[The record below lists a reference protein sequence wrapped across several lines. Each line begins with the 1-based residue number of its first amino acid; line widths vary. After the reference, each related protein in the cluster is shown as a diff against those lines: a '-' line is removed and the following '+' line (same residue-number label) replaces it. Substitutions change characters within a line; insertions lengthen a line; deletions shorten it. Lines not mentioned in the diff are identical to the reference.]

1 MTGDADMTHFKV
13 RPSMRPRSAV
23 IIACSLV
30 LLSACS
36 VFGAEDGGYAGA
48 PVQWGIG
55 ARPVAMGGAYV
66 AIAEGPSAFWWN
78 PAGIAQIRVNGL
90 EAAWR
95 SMSFDRQAGYLALV
109 HPFGKEDAAMSLGW
123 IYAGVADLYEVSED
137 GRQGAALSNYTNA
150 ATFTFARR
158 FTPALSL
165 GVTLRYIQQNIAN
178 INAYTVGFDFGAHL
192 RFVRDWYIGKA
203 RIPMSKVRL
212 GAAVHSVGQKY
223 PWTTTKYWVGQG
235 QSSGSSASEKF
246 PLIGRAGI
254 TTAWFGDRALISF
267 DGEFNQK
274 QSTRLH
280 AGLEARP
287 LASLALRAGIDDSHP
302 TFGAGVEPRLQS
314 KLSLALDYAFATQP
328 GAIDPEHLFSVGI
341 RF

>member
-1 MTGDADMTHFKV
+1 MTSEAY
-13 RPSMRPRSAV
+13 MRHDQ
-23 IIACSLV
+23 I
-30 LLSACS
+30 CS
-36 VFGAEDGGYAGA
+36 VRRLVVMLVMSLLMSAAGAAFGAEDGGYAGA

-66 AIAEGPSAFWWN
+66 AIAEGPAAFWWN

-95 SMSFDRQAGYLALV
+95 SMSFDRQAGYLAFV

-123 IYAGVADLYEVSED
+123 IYAGVTDLYEISED
-137 GRQGAALSNYTNA
+137 GRQGAVLSNYTNA

-178 INAYTVGFDFGAHL
+178 INAYTVGFDFGAHI

-212 GAAVHSVGQKY
+212 GATLHRVGQKY

-235 QSSGSSASEKF
+235 QSGSSANEKF

-274 QSTRLH
+274 QSTRMH
-280 AGLEARP
+280 AGVEARP
-287 LASLALRAGIDDSHP
+287 FASLSLRAGIDDSHP
-302 TFGAGVEPRLQS
+302 TFGAGFEPRLQS
-314 KLSLALDYAFATQP
+314 KLALALDYAFATQP
-328 GAIDPEHLFSVGI
+328 GTIDPEHLFSVGI